1 MRMPRRAER
10 KLVLAVLFVVVTL
23 IAGLSTATARA
34 APAANA
40 GVHPNKIGGLDCNGL
55 SPVQHPVKRVLQCAD
70 PRGSDEGR
78 FKDNGHYIGHDEPS
92 VRFLSNQPGSGSNYS
107 MTERLPVEPRALPT
121 VRHPGRDVTHTFELT
136 LAPWTSTTVCD
147 PQSTPMLP
155 CTPESDANAPNG
167 TYPGA
172 GAAFVEL
179 QFYPPGFAPS
189 PTASAATTP
198 TGARR

>member
-1 MRMPRRAER
+1 MPA
-10 KLVLAVLFVVVTL
+10 LAVLFMVVTL

-34 APAANA
+34 APTANP
-40 GVHPNKIGGLDCNGL
+40 GVHPNKVGGLDCNGL

-78 FKDNGHYIGHDEPS
+78 FEDNGRYIGHDEPS

-136 LAPWTSTTVCD
+136 VAP
-147 PQSTPMLP
+147 
-155 CTPESDANAPNG
+155 
-167 TYPGA
+167 
-172 GAAFVEL
+172 
-179 QFYPPGFAPS
+179 
-189 PTASAATTP
+189 
-198 TGARR
+198 